1 MNQQKFKVGIIL
13 ADNGGVISEIT
24 YNPNIEK
31 SPVKLKFYLVCD
43 EVKKKFSFIP
53 YGDTTFTEEDVETL
67 KSLFEPKNIHQLSK
81 LAAIIIVTY
90 KFINGTELSKEE
102 FLTYNFVINDGRKE
116 DEKA

>member
-1 MNQQKFKVGIIL
+1 MKQQKFKVGIIL
-13 ADNGGVISEIT
+13 TNNGGVISEVT

-53 YGDTTFTEEDVETL
+53 YGDTTFTDEDVETL
-67 KSLFEPKNIHQLSK
+67 KSLFEPENIRQLSK
-81 LAAIIIVTY
+81 LAAIIVVTY